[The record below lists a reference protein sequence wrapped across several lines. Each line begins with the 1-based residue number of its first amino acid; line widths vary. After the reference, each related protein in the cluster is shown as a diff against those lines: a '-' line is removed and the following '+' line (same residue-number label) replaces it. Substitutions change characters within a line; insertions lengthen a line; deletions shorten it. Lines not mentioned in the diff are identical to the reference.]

1 MKLLPV
7 LRLMCVSAIVAA
19 FIGGCDRAKAPGTP
33 ERSQI
38 AELHIYNWSDYIDPS
53 IVKDFE
59 AETKIKVS
67 YDTYDSNEI
76 LEAKL
81 LAGKSGY
88 DLVFPSAEFLARE
101 IAAGVIQKVD
111 KTKLKNINNI
121 REDLLKKIA
130 DFDPDNEYS
139 VPYMWGTVGFGYNVS
154 KIEAID
160 PNFPKTSYKMVFD
173 ISNVSRMKKC
183 GVSFLDSASDI
194 YPAALKYSGL
204 DPNTTNLADFDVAQS
219 TLNKVRPAISRF
231 NSSDYLDALAAGDI
245 CLAFGFSTDINTAK
259 RRAKEAKNGVLIQ
272 YVTPDEGAQLWF
284 DQMAIPADAS
294 NVDSAHQFIDFMLR
308 PEIIARATN
317 FVLTANANKYADPFV
332 DPEILNDSGV
342 YPAQSVIAN
351 AFVPQPMSADT
362 QKYVTRL
369 FTNLKAGR

>member
-1 MKLLPV
+1 
-7 LRLMCVSAIVAA
+7 MCVSAIVAA
-19 FIGGCDRAKAPGTP
+19 FIGGCEKAKGPGTP

-121 REDLLKKIA
+121 REDLLEKIA

-160 PNFPKTSYKMVFD
+160 PNFPKTSYKMVFE
-173 ISNVSRMKKC
+173 ISNVARMKKC

-194 YPAALKYSGL
+194 YPAALKYLGF

-219 TLNKVRPAISRF
+219 SLNKVRPAISRF

-259 RRAKEAKNGVLIQ
+259 RRAKEANNGVLIQ

-294 NVDSAHQFIDFMLR
+294 NVDSAHRFIDFMLR

-332 DPEILNDSGV
+332 DPDILNDPGV
-342 YPAQSVIAN
+342 YPAQKVIAN